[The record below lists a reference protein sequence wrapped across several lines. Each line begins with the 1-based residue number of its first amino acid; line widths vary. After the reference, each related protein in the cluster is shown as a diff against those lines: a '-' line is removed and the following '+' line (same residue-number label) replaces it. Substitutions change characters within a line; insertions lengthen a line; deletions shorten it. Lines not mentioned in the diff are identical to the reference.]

1 MANSANPYR
10 QLSLVFLSRI
20 KSTRRRLPSLAPRLA
35 SPVVDATFEL
45 PFLEIDA
52 AGGDDRREGLYNLA
66 TPFASRS
73 SLTVGSRPRKSK
85 NWEGVPFGE
94 ASLSPLFIVGCCFT
108 MGALPK
114 VDISAWFQLYELL
127 VRCVEI
133 VPIWGDWHLK
143 HLNLPGKLTKV
154 HLG

>member
-1 MANSANPYR
+1 M
-10 QLSLVFLSRI
+10 
-20 KSTRRRLPSLAPRLA
+20 
-35 SPVVDATFEL
+35 VDATFEL

-52 AGGDDRREGLYNLA
+52 AGGDDRREGLYSLA

-108 MGALPK
+108 TGALPK

-127 VRCVEI
+127 VRCVGI

-154 HLG
+154 HLGELVEDLEEHGSMEQNVLFCTSIRLLCRLVAARLFHD